1 MDKITLSKVE
11 LLLFVFLTM
20 MISGA
25 SSIASN
31 DVIRTGLFG
40 GLLIYAQKYR
50 KPLMNR
56 SLAFILLGWLILNV
70 FASLFLDAD
79 IQYYSFLGKTI
90 LVYLAYLFLSCV
102 GSDFWRKYEYFLY
115 RMVVIS
121 FVFYATLQIFPSLFD
136 QIAPLFEPFTTDF
149 FYLKSS
155 QKNYFYA
162 FFFVYN
168 NGIDLIRNNGF
179 MWEPG
184 AYAMLLIILIAYNI
198 ATHGARIN
206 KHVVIYIIALITTFS
221 TAGYLAV
228 SIISFLFVLKLKNF
242 AAKIIMFVGGIA
254 VLFWLMDVEFLL
266 PKIEKFIKAT
276 ENNELSHQGYREMYE
291 ANRLLS
297 INLLYDKF
305 LQYPLGWGVVQD
317 HSSFLAEN
325 KIVTVSGLGNI
336 LVRWGGGFFVWFLY
350 SLGLLFY
357 RHSGSIQMAILICL
371 ALSVMF
377 LSNPV
382 EDNIIFY
389 LLVLSPYVYPVVKKK

>member
-1 MDKITLSKVE
+1 MDKVILTKVE
-11 LLLFVFLTM
+11 ILLFVFLTM

-31 DVIRTGLFG
+31 DFVRM
-40 GLLIYAQKYR
+40 GLLSGLLVYVQKYC
-50 KPLMNR
+50 KPLVNKY
-56 SLAFILLGWLILNV
+56 LAFIFLGWLLINV
-70 FASLFLDAD
+70 LASLFLETE
-79 IQYYSFLGKTI
+79 IQYYPFLGKVV
-90 LVYLAYLFLSCV
+90 LVYLAYLFLVSI
-102 GSDFWRKYEYFLY
+102 GGDFWRKYEYFLFK
-115 RMVVIS
+115 MVLIAMVIY
-121 FVFYATLQIFPSLFD
+121 VILQIVPGFFD
-136 QIAPLFEPFTTDF
+136 QVAPLFKPFTADSF
-149 FYLKSS
+149 HLKSS

-254 VLFWLMDVEFLL
+254 VLYWLMDVEFLL